1 MYFDSDDDPDWYA
14 PWVPQRMLDRQK
26 FYEEHGGHL
35 FMFFTLAATWEN
47 GLGHVRTI
55 RDLDTPKYNGI
66 VQLSQQAQ
74 GWSNTYGADLPM
86 HSDGG
91 QFSLIGGDWESPH
104 AGATNLSPRAWRAY
118 HFDADETGI
127 YKVWVEYSST
137 VDIEMGI
144 FAGSERVGTLTA
156 NTSGTTTASVEFPFN
171 TIDGLKSIRI
181 ENLGSSSF
189 EIISVNVD
197 ISSTAVENAAPNER
211 PVRFSLLPNYPN
223 PFNPL
228 TRIKYQLP
236 KESYVTL
243 RVFDLPG
250 NQVAELVNGYQS
262 AGNYAVTFSSINLQL
277 ACGTYFYQLRA
288 GDFVSVRK
296 MLMVK

>member
-1 MYFDSDDDPDWYA
+1 
-14 PWVPQRMLDRQK
+14 MLDRQQ

-55 RDLDTPKYNGI
+55 RDLNTPKYNGI

-74 GWSNTYGADLPM
+74 GWSNTYGAILPM

-118 HFDADETGI
+118 HFDVDDAGK
-127 YKVWVEYSST
+127 YKVWIEYRST
-137 VDIEMGI
+137 EPIDLNIY
-144 FAGSERVGTLTA
+144 AGSELVATITNNTNGNPSVSPQYLFNSTA
-156 NTSGTTTASVEFPFN
+156 
-171 TIDGLKSIRI
+171 GLKAIRI
-181 ENLGSSSF
+181 ENLGGAPF
-189 EIISVNVD
+189 EIISVNAE
-197 ISSTAVENAAPNER
+197 ISSTMVEDADLNDY
-211 PVRFSLLPNYPN
+211 PVRFSLLQNYPN
-223 PFNPL
+223 PFNPV

-236 KESYVTL
+236 EDSYVTL
-243 RVFDLPG
+243 RVFDILG

-262 AGNYAVTFSSINLQL
+262 AGNHAVSFPANNLKL
-277 ACGTYFYQLRA
+277 VSGTYFYELQA
-288 GDFVSVRK
+288 GDFVSVKK
-296 MLMVK
+296 MLLIK